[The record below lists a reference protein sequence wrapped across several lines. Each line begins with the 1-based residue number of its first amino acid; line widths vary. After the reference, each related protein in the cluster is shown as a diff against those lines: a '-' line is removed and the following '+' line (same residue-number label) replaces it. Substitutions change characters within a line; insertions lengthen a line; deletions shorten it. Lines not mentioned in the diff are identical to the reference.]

1 MERTEHETRSN
12 NGDLKD
18 LKEVATAKI
27 EDAREWSA
35 DVLDQ
40 VETFVR
46 QRPGTAVLV
55 ALGAGFL
62 IGRLIRRA

>member
-1 MERTEHETRSN
+1 MERTEFETRSN
-12 NGDLKD
+12 GDLK
-18 LKEVATAKI
+18 EMATAKI

-46 QRPGTAVLV
+46 ERPGTAVLA